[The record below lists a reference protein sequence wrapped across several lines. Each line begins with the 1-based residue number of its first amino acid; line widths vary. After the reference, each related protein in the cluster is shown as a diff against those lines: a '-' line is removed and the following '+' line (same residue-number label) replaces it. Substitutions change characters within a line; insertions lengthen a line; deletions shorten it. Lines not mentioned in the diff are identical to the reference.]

1 MYKILINCE
10 AYIDGHWRRYLFLV
24 VAGAEIIEVNSR
36 YTRPWSDATLHDL
49 HGARLLPGLID
60 LQVNGGGGVL
70 FNDAPTL
77 AGLALIVDAHRRLG
91 TTSLLATVIT
101 DEWGVMERATDA
113 VVAALRQGLPGLA
126 GIHFE
131 GPFINPAKA
140 GVHHPSRIIAPT
152 DDDVGRLAGLASMV
166 RGAGGRVLVTL
177 APEIVAPSGIAR
189 LVAAGCVVAAGHS
202 AATYEQAM
210 AGFDAGI
217 TGATHMFNAMSP
229 LESRAPGLV
238 GAVLARDDVWC
249 SVIADGHHVHAG
261 ALDLLW
267 RRKPA
272 DKLILVSD
280 AMPPTGLPTGT
291 GTGGSAEFTLYGRS
305 IRSEGG
311 RLVDSDG
318 RLAGAHLDM
327 LSAVRHMTGVV
338 GVPGAAAVAMAS
350 ANPARALGLADRLG
364 ALEPG
369 MAADMLVV
377 DDDFALK
384 AVWVGGKPIGGP
396 DGPRGESAARDQ

>member
-1 MYKILINCE
+1 MHKILTNGVAC
-10 AYIDGHWRRYLFLV
+10 IDGDWRRYLSLV
-24 VAGAEIIEVNSR
+24 ESDGDILEIISR
-36 YTRPWSDATLHDL
+36 YARHDVDSIAHDL
-49 HGARLLPGLID
+49 RGARLLPGLID

-70 FNDAPTL
+70 FNDVPTV
-77 AGLALIVDAHRRLG
+77 AGLARIVEAHRALG
-91 TTSLLATVIT
+91 TTALLPTVIT
-101 DEWGVMERATDA
+101 DEWAVMERATAA
-113 VVAALRQGLPGLA
+113 VVAALRDRLPGVL

-140 GVHHPSRIIAPT
+140 GVHHPDRIVRPT
-152 DDDVGRLAGLASMV
+152 EDDVARMAALSAKVSE
-166 RGAGGRVLVTL
+166 AGGGVLVTL
-177 APEIVAPSGIAR
+177 APEMVAPEGIRR

-217 TGATHMFNAMSP
+217 TGATHVFNAMSP

-238 GAVLARDDVWC
+238 GAVLARDEVWC
-249 SVIADGHHVHAG
+249 SVIADGHHVHAC

-280 AMPPTGLPTGT
+280 AMPCA
-291 GTGGSAEFTLYGRS
+291 GGPHEFTLYGRT

-311 RLVDSDG
+311 RLVDADG

-327 LSAVRHMTGVV
+327 LSAVRHMAKPVSAGGV
-338 GVPGAAAVAMAS
+338 GVPGPAAVAMAC
-350 ANPARALGLADRLG
+350 ANPARALGLSDRRG
-364 ALEPG
+364 ALAPG
-369 MAADMLVV
+369 KSADFVVV
-377 DDDFALK
+377 DDEFRAT
-384 AVWVGGKPIGGP
+384 AVWVGGNPIG
-396 DGPRGESAARDQ
+396 